1 MEIRVE
7 DQSGVSVFTLR
18 GDPGPDGE
26 LSEKL
31 HEVASQ
37 QGGKIVIDLSNLRII
52 NSAQLGDLVRLTA
65 EANTQG
71 GRLALASPTP
81 FVEGVLETT
90 RLNKF
95 FEVHSDVP
103 AAIQAMA

>member
-7 DQSGVSVFTLR
+7 DHSGVSVFTLR

-26 LSEKL
+26 LSDKI
-31 HEVASQ
+31 HQACGQ
-37 QGGKIVIDLSNLRII
+37 DGGRIVIDLSGLRII

-71 GRLALASPTP
+71 GRLVLANPTP

-95 FEVHSDVP
+95 FEIHADVR
-103 AAIQAMA
+103 AAVQAVA